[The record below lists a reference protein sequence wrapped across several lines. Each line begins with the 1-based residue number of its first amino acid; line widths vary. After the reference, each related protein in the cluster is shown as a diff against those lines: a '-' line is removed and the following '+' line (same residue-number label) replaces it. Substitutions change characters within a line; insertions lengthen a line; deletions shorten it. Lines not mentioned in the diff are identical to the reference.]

1 MKKQKSK
8 ESFSTVSTHL
18 TSEKSIIQKSPSD
31 TPSDM
36 SSNSTESGSDSCAN
50 STGKGSTNKVF
61 PLCGVEISVSPG
73 QEPLSVKGDQTRDK
87 WTHSHEF
94 VFAVAGCAIGLGNV
108 WRFPYLCY
116 KYGGGS
122 FLIPYLFFLFAVGV
136 PLMMMEITMGQFM
149 SLGGIEAWNM
159 VRMSHY
165 MQYKYAS
172 VYTT

>member
-1 MKKQKSK
+1 MKKEKSK
-8 ESFSTVSTHL
+8 ESFSTVSTHV
-18 TSEKSIIQKSPSD
+18 TSEKSITQKSPSD
-31 TPSDM
+31 KPSDM
-36 SSNSTESGSDSCAN
+36 SSNTSTDSCVD
-50 STGKGSTNKVF
+50 STGPGPTERRVCSRSSVF
-61 PLCGVEISVSPG
+61 PVGVDGSRG
-73 QEPLSVKGDQTRDK
+73 KEPLPVKSDQTRDK

-159 VRMSHY
+159 VRLLF
-165 MQYKYAS
+165 
-172 VYTT
+172 